1 MCRLTNL
8 ACLWPRLLGTRVA
21 ERQDVDNY
29 RVADAMKKKS
39 EPVKDEWGIYDPSQ
53 AGFAAVIRKLLEAE
67 ETAASPSSDS
77 GPRTGKT

>member
-1 MCRLTNL
+1 MSPDGFGLFMASISRHASC
-8 ACLWPRLLGTRVA
+8 GTA
-21 ERQDVDNY
+21 DVDNY
-29 RVADAMKKKS
+29 RVADAMKKKA

-77 GPRTGKT
+77 VPRTGKT